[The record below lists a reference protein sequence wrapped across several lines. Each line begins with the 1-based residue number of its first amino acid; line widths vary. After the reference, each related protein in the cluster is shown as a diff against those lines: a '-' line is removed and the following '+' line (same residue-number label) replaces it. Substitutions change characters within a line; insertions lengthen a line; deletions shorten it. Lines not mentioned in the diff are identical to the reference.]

1 MLNQQ
6 HNDILFKSSTDLKD
20 IEEIRG
26 KVTKEYATG
35 SSSTTEDTT
44 SGSKAFSCAG
54 KVIGGY
60 YADVQE
66 KCQMFHVCTIGENGE
81 IRDIVFRCL
90 NGTVFDQETR
100 VCEREEE
107 VNCAVAQSF
116 FHLNNDLYGPG
127 IIPETAPKTD
137 LDNSDHD
144 SITNINNNSNR
155 TTTPLIIT
163 RTASSTSVSASARVH
178 IQTPLSRFSYRQGTD
193 PSHTPLPAPH
203 LRPSLLKLAAQSMS
217 KAKERKRSR
226 RHKRATKENDSNNSI
241 ITISNEH
248 NTNRLSSSRHP
259 FLPISVLYNLL
270 SFILKPQVLQ
280 PSTFTLNNQQVYGS
294 DIFEPRFRNALKHAL
309 GQTHRQIT
317 VLKSDKE
324 TPTRD
329 ANPLCSGI
337 TNAASLVVEVESGC
351 QFLHLCLPQQNQ
363 GYAVQTFVC
372 DGTNYKF
379 DPITKLCTKEKSLQC
394 NTVQSSTF
402 SSFREAQFFSKS

>member
-1 MLNQQ
+1 MDPVEARTPTTQQQVLDPSDALMGVMATQGSPLSPDEPSSHGAEAPDKPNTELTNSSTPDTSIKEKFVALKTNRTITTTADTTITTATTTTTTTTDTTTPILSPFVKLNISPSQSDRKSVSLPL
-6 HNDILFKSSTDLKD
+6 DILKTNP
-20 IEEIRG
+20 
-26 KVTKEYATG
+26 
-35 SSSTTEDTT
+35 
-44 SGSKAFSCAG
+44 SKKF
-54 KVIGGY
+54 
-60 YADVQE
+60 
-66 KCQMFHVCTIGENGE
+66 
-81 IRDIVFRCL
+81 
-90 NGTVFDQETR
+90 TR
-100 VCEREEE
+100 
-107 VNCAVAQSF
+107 
-116 FHLNNDLYGPG
+116 
-127 IIPETAPKTD
+127 PKTD

-363 GYAVQTFVC
+363 G
-372 DGTNYKF
+372 
-379 DPITKLCTKEKSLQC
+379 
-394 NTVQSSTF
+394 
-402 SSFREAQFFSKS
+402 